1 MRFSLFIT
9 FLFLLGSC
17 HKKDKY
23 NDIRIIGHA
32 GSGLATPTS
41 VYNADSQEAVEHA
54 IGMQG
59 IDGVEIDIQCSAS
72 GTAWLFHDA
81 SLDANTNGSGCINSL
96 TDDYL
101 QTLHFKTLEKE
112 KLVQLKDLDFP
123 FGERLLFLDVRS
135 LNECTGHPIDQQMMI
150 NAIETALPDGI
161 LVTVITNNPDWVHD
175 FYLKGWKVYFDVRD
189 VSGYLNGGVMD
200 ETAGLCIRNAEIS
213 KNQVEDMHSSGKEVI
228 IFEARSPK
236 GIRSALK
243 KFPDYLLADD
253 LKATL
258 IEKY

>member
-1 MRFSLFIT
+1 MRFSL
-9 FLFLLGSC
+9 LLTIVLLVGSC

-32 GSGLATPTS
+32 GAGLKSSTS
-41 VYNADSQEAVEHA
+41 LYHDDSQEAVSYA
-54 IGMQG
+54 VGMEG

-81 SLDANTNGSGCINSL
+81 DLGATTNGSGCVNSV

-101 QTLHFKTLEKE
+101 ETLEYSTLEKE
-112 KLVQLKDLDFP
+112 ELIRLKDLDFP
-123 FGERLLFLDVRS
+123 FGQRDLFLDVRS
-135 LNECTGHPIDQQMMI
+135 ANECIGQLIDQQTMI
-150 NAIETALPDGI
+150 TAIETALPAGAS
-161 LVTVITNNPDWVHD
+161 VTVITNKAQWVHA
-175 FYLKGWKVYFDVRD
+175 FFLKGWKVYLDVRETA
-189 VSGYLNGGVMD
+189 VYLNSGTLA

-213 KNQVEDMHSSGKEVI
+213 KEEVEAMHDAGKEVI
-228 IFEARSPK
+228 IFEVRSPK
-236 GIRSALK
+236 GIRSGLK
-243 KFPDYLLADD
+243 KFPDYLMADD